1 LAESRG
7 IDRRRHEIVNRLRS
21 VRDSEQYWSL
31 PDHLRKKVREIVAD
45 SEG

>member
-1 LAESRG
+1 
-7 IDRRRHEIVNRLRS
+7 